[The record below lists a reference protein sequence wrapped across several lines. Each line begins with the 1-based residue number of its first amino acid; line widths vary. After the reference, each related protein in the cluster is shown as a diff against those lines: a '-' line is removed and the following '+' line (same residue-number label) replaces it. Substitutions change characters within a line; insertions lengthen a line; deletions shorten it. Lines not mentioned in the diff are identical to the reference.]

1 MNAQLTNTWD
11 KVASAVN
18 QFKSRHPLDVINQ
31 SMRDELSSAFYS
43 SSTRKEFISKV
54 KAQTGL
60 TTKGI
65 KSNKA
70 CQYLIELM
78 EV

>member
-1 MNAQLTNTWD
+1 MNAQLTSTWNE
-11 KVASAVN
+11 VASSVN

-31 SMRDELSSAFYS
+31 AMRDELSSAFYS
-43 SSTRKEFISKV
+43 SSTRKEFILKV
-54 KAQTGL
+54 KARTGL

-70 CQYLIELM
+70 CQYLLELL